1 MTERSRVFVLIL
13 IMAVSSTL
21 VVGVTIW
28 MLYNVAFAQERTRL
42 IENAQSQARLIEA
55 VARFDRVYSA
65 DEPHG
70 WQAATLRQVNEAHR
84 EYEGFGKTG
93 EFTLAR
99 QEGGAIVF
107 VLRHRYQTVEHPAPV
122 PFDSE
127 FAEPMRLA
135 LLGKSGALIG
145 LDYRGETVLAAYE
158 PVAELNLGIVA
169 KIDLAEVRAPFVRAG
184 LTAIRFMVLVV
195 LVGAFLFIRVGGPL
209 VTALERRSR
218 ELEDSMIALRESE
231 DRFRTTFELAGAGI
245 VHNSPGGRFIRINR
259 RFCEISG
266 YDREELLEMS
276 SQDITHPDDLAAD
289 LVNVGRA
296 LSGEI
301 NTYSMEK
308 RYLHK
313 DSTIVWVSLV
323 VTLVRDSSGDPS
335 HFIGVVENITD
346 RKRSERALQSS
357 LAEKE
362 VLLREIHHRV
372 KNNMQVISSLLNLQ
386 SRSIDDPRLA
396 KMIEES
402 QNRVRAMA
410 LIHEILYA
418 SGHLVQIDLQ
428 EYVTKLAT
436 SLVRM
441 YGNEPGMIELR
452 VATGDIALEID
463 DSVPCGLVINEL
475 ISNSLKY
482 AFEDGRAGVIK
493 IEAARANDGQIVLV
507 VSDDGVGIP
516 AEVDIRNTESM
527 GMRLVIGLVENQLG
541 GHVAFDRSH
550 GACFTITFTPNRP
563 GRGR

>member
-1 MTERSRVFVLIL
+1 
-13 IMAVSSTL
+13 
-21 VVGVTIW
+21 
-28 MLYNVAFAQERTRL
+28 
-42 IENAQSQARLIEA
+42 
-55 VARFDRVYSA
+55 
-65 DEPHG
+65 
-70 WQAATLRQVNEAHR
+70 
-84 EYEGFGKTG
+84 
-93 EFTLAR
+93 
-99 QEGGAIVF
+99 
-107 VLRHRYQTVEHPAPV
+107 
-122 PFDSE
+122 
-127 FAEPMRLA
+127 MRLA

-184 LTAIRFMVLVV
+184 LTAIGFTVVVV
-195 LVGAFLFIRVGGPL
+195 LVGVLLFMRVGGPL

-218 ELEDSMIALRESE
+218 ELEDSMVALRESE

-245 VHNSPGGRFIRINR
+245 VHGSTEGRFISINQ
-259 RFCEISG
+259 RFCEIAG
-266 YDREELLEMS
+266 YDRNELLEMS
-276 SQDITHPDDLAAD
+276 FLDITHPDDVEAD
-289 LVNVGRA
+289 LANVRRA
-296 LSGEI
+296 LDGEI
-301 NTYSMEK
+301 DTYSMEK
-308 RYLHK
+308 RYLRK
-313 DSTIVWVSLV
+313 DSSIVWVSLV
-323 VTLVRDSSGDPS
+323 VTLVRNRSGDPS

-386 SRSIDDPRLA
+386 SRGIDDPRLA
-396 KMIEES
+396 KMFEES

-410 LIHEILYA
+410 LIHEILYD

-452 VATGDIALEID
+452 VATGGIALEID

-516 AEVDIRNTESM
+516 AEVDIRNTGSM

-541 GHVAFDRSH
+541 GHVAFDRSQ
-550 GACFTITFTPNRP
+550 GTCFTITFTPTRP
-563 GRGR
+563 GPGR